1 MNQQI
6 LSGMEI
12 KLLAERIVRANESS
26 DVDLELVIE
35 TILRKYILIPKYK
48 IAEAEGPVT
57 ITFGP
62 TPIKEN

>member
-12 KLLAERIVRANESS
+12 KLLAERIVRANQDS

-48 IAEAEGPVT
+48 IAEAQGPVT

>member
-12 KLLAERIVRANESS
+12 KLLAERIVRANQDS